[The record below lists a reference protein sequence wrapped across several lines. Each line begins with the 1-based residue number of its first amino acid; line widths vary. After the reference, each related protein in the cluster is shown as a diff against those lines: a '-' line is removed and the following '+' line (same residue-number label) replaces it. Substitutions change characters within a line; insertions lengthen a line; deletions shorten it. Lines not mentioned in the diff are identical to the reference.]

1 MPRKW
6 YAASCGGRSIEG
18 GNTMAEALVVGAGVV
33 GASVAFHLA
42 ERGVETLVVDREGP
56 AAGSTAR
63 SGALIRAHYPTA
75 LEADLAW
82 ESLTGYFEP
91 WGERI
96 GGGCGFTRTGFAYLA
111 GEDNL
116 EALRHN
122 VGLQRSVGVETGLI
136 GSAELKELDP
146 ALRTDDVALAAYEPR
161 GGYADPTAT
170 TLGLLEAAR
179 SLGARFEKRRVTT
192 LRVEGERIAG
202 VETEGGPLEARVVV
216 LAAGAWSV
224 PLAAGVGLEL
234 PIQPVKSQVALFE
247 RPYSLATHLTLI
259 DSVTGF
265 YARPAAE
272 HATLV
277 GARDY
282 LSPLE
287 AAEDPGEPDPGYPEA
302 AAGLVGERIPALRGA
317 PYRSGRA
324 GVLDM
329 TPDGRPILGPEG
341 PEGLYLAVGWSGT
354 GFKKAPAVGA
364 EVACWI
370 SEGNPR
376 REGLKA
382 YALERFQTG
391 DLVFGEYEP
400 GVKTPH

>member
-1 MPRKW
+1 MTD
-6 YAASCGGRSIEG
+6 AI
-18 GNTMAEALVVGAGVV
+18 VIGAGVV
-33 GASVAFHLA
+33 GASTAFHLA

-56 AAGSTAR
+56 AGGSTAR
-63 SGALIRAHYPTA
+63 SGALVRAHYPTA

-82 ESLTGYFEP
+82 ESITGYFEP

-116 EALRHN
+116 EALEHS

-136 GSAELKELDP
+136 GQAELKELDP

-202 VETEGGPLEARVVV
+202 VETEGGPLEAPVVV

-224 PLAAGVGLEL
+224 PLAAGAGLEL
-234 PIQPVKSQVALFE
+234 PIQLVKSQVALFE

-282 LSPLE
+282 
-287 AAEDPGEPDPGYPEA
+287 
-302 AAGLVGERIPALRGA
+302 
-317 PYRSGRA
+317 
-324 GVLDM
+324 
-329 TPDGRPILGPEG
+329 
-341 PEGLYLAVGWSGT
+341 
-354 GFKKAPAVGA
+354 
-364 EVACWI
+364 
-370 SEGNPR
+370 
-376 REGLKA
+376 
-382 YALERFQTG
+382 
-391 DLVFGEYEP
+391 
-400 GVKTPH
+400 

>member
-1 MPRKW
+1 MP
-6 YAASCGGRSIEG
+6 
-18 GNTMAEALVVGAGVV
+18 EAIVVGAGVV

-42 ERGVETLVVDREGP
+42 ERGVETLIVDREGP

-63 SGALIRAHYPTA
+63 SGALVRAHYPTA

-91 WGERI
+91 WGERV
-96 GGGCGFTRTGFAYLA
+96 GGGCGFTRTGFAYLV
-111 GEDNL
+111 GEDRV
-116 EALRHN
+116 EALKHN
-122 VGLQRSVGVETGLI
+122 VALQHSVGVETDLVGPE
-136 GSAELKELDP
+136 ELKEIDP
-146 ALRTDDVALAAYEPR
+146 ALDTEGIALAAYEPR

-170 TLGLLEAAR
+170 AIGFLRAAEA
-179 SLGARFEKRRVTT
+179 LGARFERRWVTG
-192 LRVEGERIAG
+192 LRLRGEEVTG
-202 VETEGGPLEARVVV
+202 METEDGPLDAPVVV

-234 PIQPVKSQVALFE
+234 PIQPARVQVSLFE
-247 RPYSLATHLTLI
+247 RPYALATHLTII
-259 DSVTGF
+259 DSVLGF

-277 GARDY
+277 GLRDRFSH
-282 LSPLE
+282 L
-287 AAEDPGEPDPGYPEA
+287 EDPDEWNPEPDPDLPEA
-302 AAGLVGERIPALRGA
+302 AADLLGRRVPGLRDA

-341 PEGLYLAVGWSGT
+341 PEGLYLTVGWSGT

-364 EVACWI
+364 ELAAWI
-370 SEGNPR
+370 LEGGPH
-376 REGLKA
+376 REGLRA
-382 YALERFQTG
+382 YNLDRFRTG
-391 DLVFGEYEP
+391 SLIFGEHEP
-400 GVKTPH
+400 GVRTPH